1 MSKKRIYSL
10 EDLYNLISSNKV
22 DYNFNSDKTGYQL
35 SVQVPAQFEVM
46 KENGDDSLLFC
57 KVKLMHSGE
66 NRNHSNVTDDALT
79 KASKTLAYKPILAN
93 FMEYTDEN
101 GETLKD
107 FTSHDMELNEDGTT
121 TYFEKQVGCFTSDDP
136 YFEVEE
142 DTGHNFLYGYCAIPV
157 GYTDAA
163 SIIERKGG
171 TKVSVELAVNELS
184 YNVETH
190 VLDLTDV
197 VILGATCLGKNP
209 TTLEDVGE
217 GMKNARLDIVDF
229 SIENNGVINRYDKD
243 MFELR
248 ERLEKLESICFNKN
262 EKDNQEKGGNE
273 NRMNMLEKL
282 LTQYNKTIDDITF
295 DYSELS
301 DEELEAKFLEMFS
314 DDTDSTA
321 IAGEGTGE
329 DQNSSNDDNQAVSD
343 GDGDNGSGTT
353 AIENSFD
360 GDSNNGS
367 DQTFEVLKREF
378 SVSHEDIKYAL
389 YNLLSAIESDEN
401 DWYYITNVY
410 DDYFVYENWDGN
422 KIFGQKYSVKDDSVT
437 FDGDR
442 YILHKE
448 YLTDSEYAELNDM
461 RANYAA
467 ISEKLSKYEESESI
481 ADKMTVFDDP
491 AYANYLE
498 SDEFK
503 NLMNNDIVKKFTKEE
518 LAEKADAALGRLV
531 KTTKNFSFGEVDAEP
546 AQKKPKNKVSIFSDF
561 DTAKDQNVYGDYFKS
576 LN

>member
-22 DYNFNSDKTGYQL
+22 DYNFNSDKIGYQL

-353 AIENSFD
+353 AIDNSFD

-467 ISEKLSKYEESESI
+467 ISEKLSKYEEAESI

>member
-66 NRNHSNVTDDALT
+66 NRNHSNVTDNALT

-190 VLDLTDV
+190 VLDLTDI

-467 ISEKLSKYEESESI
+467 ISEKLSKYEEAESI

>member
-329 DQNSSNDDNQAVSD
+329 
-343 GDGDNGSGTT
+343 
-353 AIENSFD
+353 
-360 GDSNNGS
+360 
-367 DQTFEVLKREF
+367 
-378 SVSHEDIKYAL
+378 
-389 YNLLSAIESDEN
+389 
-401 DWYYITNVY
+401 
-410 DDYFVYENWDGN
+410 
-422 KIFGQKYSVKDDSVT
+422 
-437 FDGDR
+437 
-442 YILHKE
+442 
-448 YLTDSEYAELNDM
+448 
-461 RANYAA
+461 
-467 ISEKLSKYEESESI
+467 
-481 ADKMTVFDDP
+481 
-491 AYANYLE
+491 
-498 SDEFK
+498 
-503 NLMNNDIVKKFTKEE
+503 
-518 LAEKADAALGRLV
+518 
-531 KTTKNFSFGEVDAEP
+531 
-546 AQKKPKNKVSIFSDF
+546 
-561 DTAKDQNVYGDYFKS
+561 
-576 LN
+576 

>member
-66 NRNHSNVTDDALT
+66 NRNHSNVTDNALT

-190 VLDLTDV
+190 VLDLTDI

-401 DWYYITNVY
+401 DWYYVTNVY

-467 ISEKLSKYEESESI
+467 ISEKLSKYEEAESI

>member
-22 DYNFNSDKTGYQL
+22 DYNFNSDKIGYQL

-273 NRMNMLEKL
+273 NKMNMLEKL
-282 LTQYNKTIDDITF
+282 LAQYNKTIDDITF

-314 DDTDSTA
+314 NDTDST
-321 IAGEGTGE
+321 
-329 DQNSSNDDNQAVSD
+329 
-343 GDGDNGSGTT
+343 TT
-353 AIENSFD
+353 AIAKENVENQTDS
-360 GDSNNGS
+360 GDNQDNLDDNNNTTIVEDVNQVS
-367 DQTFEVLKREF
+367 VAENNNNEVVEDQTFDVLKREF

-389 YNLLSAIESDEN
+389 YNLLSAIESNEN

-422 KIFGQKYSVKDDSVT
+422 KIFGQKYSVKDDSVL

-442 YILHKE
+442 YVLHKE

-461 RANYAA
+461 RSNYAV
-467 ISEKLSKYEESESI
+467 ISEKLSKYEEAESI
-481 ADKMTVFDDP
+481 ADKMTVFEDP

-498 SDEFK
+498 SNEFK
-503 NLMNNDIVKKFTKEE
+503 NLMTEDTVKKFTKDE
-518 LAEKADAALGRLV
+518 LAEKADAALGKLV
-531 KTTKNFSFGEVDAEP
+531 KTTKNFSFGETDEKPV
-546 AQKKPKNKVSIFSDF
+546 QKKNKVSVFSDF
-561 DTAKDQNVYGDYFKS
+561 DTAENQDVYGDYFKS

>member
-1 MSKKRIYSL
+1 
-10 EDLYNLISSNKV
+10 
-22 DYNFNSDKTGYQL
+22 
-35 SVQVPAQFEVM
+35 
-46 KENGDDSLLFC
+46 
-57 KVKLMHSGE
+57 MHSGE

-107 FTSHDMELNEDGTT
+107 FTSHAMELNEDGTT

-378 SVSHEDIKYAL
+378 SVSYEDIKYAL

-467 ISEKLSKYEESESI
+467 IFEKLSKYEEAESI

>member
-422 KIFGQKYSVKDDSVT
+422 KIFGQKYSVKDNSVT

-467 ISEKLSKYEESESI
+467 ISEKLSKYEEAESI

>member
-314 DDTDSTA
+314 DDIDSTA

-467 ISEKLSKYEESESI
+467 ISEKLSKYEEAESI

>member
-467 ISEKLSKYEESESI
+467 ISEKLSKYEEAESI

-491 AYANYLE
+491 AYGNYLE

>member
-66 NRNHSNVTDDALT
+66 NRNHSNVTDNALT

-190 VLDLTDV
+190 VLDLTDI

-248 ERLEKLESICFNKN
+248 ERLEKLEAICFNKN

-467 ISEKLSKYEESESI
+467 ISEKLSKYEEAESI

>member
-22 DYNFNSDKTGYQL
+22 DYNFNSDKIGYQL

-107 FTSHDMELNEDGTT
+107 FTFHDMELNEDGTT

-209 TTLEDVGE
+209 TTLEDVVE

-467 ISEKLSKYEESESI
+467 ISEKLSKYEEAESI

>member
-217 GMKNARLDIVDF
+217 EMKNARLDIVDF

-467 ISEKLSKYEESESI
+467 ISEKLSKYEEAESI

>member
-448 YLTDSEYAELNDM
+448 YLTDSEYAELNNM

-467 ISEKLSKYEESESI
+467 ISEKLSKYEEAESI

>member
-467 ISEKLSKYEESESI
+467 ISEKLSKYEEAESI

-561 DTAKDQNVYGDYFKS
+561 DTAKYQNVYGDYFKS

>member
-10 EDLYNLISSNKV
+10 EDLSNLISSNKV
-22 DYNFNSDKTGYQL
+22 DYIFNSDKTGYQL

-93 FMEYTDEN
+93 FMEYTDEI

-467 ISEKLSKYEESESI
+467 ISEKLSKYEEAESI

>member
-157 GYTDAA
+157 EYTDAA

-467 ISEKLSKYEESESI
+467 ISEKLSKYEEAESI

>member
-66 NRNHSNVTDDALT
+66 NRNHSNVTDNALT

-467 ISEKLSKYEESESI
+467 ISEKLSKYEEAESI

>member
-107 FTSHDMELNEDGTT
+107 FTFHDMELNEDGTT

-467 ISEKLSKYEESESI
+467 ISEKLSKYEEAESI
-481 ADKMTVFDDP
+481 ADKMTVFDEP

>member
-422 KIFGQKYSVKDDSVT
+422 KIFGRKYSVKDDSVT

-467 ISEKLSKYEESESI
+467 ISEKLSKYEEAESI

>member
-142 DTGHNFLYGYCAIPV
+142 DTGHSFLYGYCAIPV

-467 ISEKLSKYEESESI
+467 ISEKLSKYEEAESI

>member
-190 VLDLTDV
+190 VLDLTNV

-467 ISEKLSKYEESESI
+467 ISEKLSKYEEAESI